1 MAIPVARMQGVGKFH
16 VPGLRE
22 PVTGYHVRRALPQ
35 LEPHARL
42 AVQEYLDRGGAGGLP
57 PEKALRAL
65 REAVVET
72 VLNGRRA
79 SPEGEARFTH

>member
-1 MAIPVARMQGVGKFH
+1 MVIPIVRLQGVGRFH

-35 LEPHARL
+35 LEPRARS
-42 AVQEYLDRGGAGGLP
+42 AVQQYLDRGGAGELP
-57 PEKALRAL
+57 PEAALNAL

-72 VLNGRRA
+72 VLNGERATPDGATRR
-79 SPEGEARFTH
+79 ST